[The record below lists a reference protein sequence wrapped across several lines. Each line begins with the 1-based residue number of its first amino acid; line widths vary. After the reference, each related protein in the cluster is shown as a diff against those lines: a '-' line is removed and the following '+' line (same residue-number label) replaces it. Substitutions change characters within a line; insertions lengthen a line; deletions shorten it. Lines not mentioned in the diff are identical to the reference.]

1 MSREILFRG
10 KVVETDKWVYG
21 YFVNCEERYGSNGK
35 RTPVIIDKDAYFDY
49 PSEFDY
55 ECTFV
60 IDPNTLGQFIGLVDK
75 NGNKIFE
82 GDIVDMN
89 GHGCGFERY
98 EKIHY
103 YGGGFS
109 PFACPG
115 WECTPNPHDTEVVG
129 NIWDNPEFLKERE
142 E

>member
-1 MSREILFRG
+1 M
-10 KVVETDKWVYG
+10 
-21 YFVNCEERYGSNGK
+21 NCEERYGSNGK
-35 RTPVIIDKDAYFDY
+35 RTPVIIDKDAYFDC

-55 ECTFV
+55 ECAFV

-129 NIWDNPEFLKERE
+129 NIWDNPELLKERE

>member
-10 KVVETDKWVYG
+10 KAVNTDEWVYG

-49 PSEFDY
+49 PSEFEY
-55 ECTFV
+55 KCTFV
-60 IDPNTLGQFIGLVDK
+60 IDPNTLGQFTGLVDK

-89 GHGCGFERY
+89 GHGCGFGRY
-98 EKIHY
+98 EKVHY
-103 YGGGFS
+103 YG
-109 PFACPG
+109 
-115 WECTPNPHDTEVVG
+115 EVLVRLHALVG
-129 NIWDNPEFLKERE
+129 NVRLILVILKSLGMFGTIRSC
-142 E
+142 